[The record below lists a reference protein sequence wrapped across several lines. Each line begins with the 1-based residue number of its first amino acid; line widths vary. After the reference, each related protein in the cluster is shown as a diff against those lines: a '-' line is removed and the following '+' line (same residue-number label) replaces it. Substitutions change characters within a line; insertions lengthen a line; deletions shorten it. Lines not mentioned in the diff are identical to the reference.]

1 MDRRSFMRNLS
12 LSPVVAAN
20 MFGGASFLSMMGDAH
35 AANGKTLI
43 VVFQR
48 GGCDGLNVVVP
59 YAEDEY
65 YSLRPDI
72 AIKSPGSGIGS
83 AIDLNG
89 FFGLHP
95 SLQPLYEIYQQGS
108 MAILPAVHYP
118 NGNRSHFSSQ
128 DFIESGSQN
137 KRTAIG
143 WLNRHLSS
151 VKINAQL
158 RAASF
163 GELNHSLRG
172 PVDVATIKDLSI
184 FEKNGIEDAS
194 LSLLDSIFQ
203 QPGMEDNI
211 SRQLLKKHG
220 STMLENTYLLSS
232 LNYKNYAPRT
242 GVTYPN
248 SDLGKQMRQIA
259 HLIKADIGLET
270 ITVNSNGWDHHANQ
284 GGYQGNQADK
294 LADFST
300 SIAALYKDLGSV
312 KMNDVVILTMT
323 EFGRT
328 IKQNASGGTDHG
340 NASNWFVIGGEIN
353 GGIHGVWP
361 GIQPEDLY
369 LERYL
374 KHTLD
379 TRDVF
384 AEIISSHLG
393 NNAGLPYV
401 LPNHNYQPIG
411 FL

>member
-1 MDRRSFMRNLS
+1 MDRRSFIRNLA

-20 MFGGASFLSMMGDAH
+20 LLGGVSYLSMMREAH

-48 GGCDGLNVVVP
+48 GGCDGLNAVVP
-59 YAEDEY
+59 YIEDEY

-72 AIKSPGSGIGS
+72 AIKPPDSGIGS

-95 SLQPLYEIYQQGS
+95 SLQPLYEIYQQGN

-128 DFIESGSQN
+128 DYIESGSSN
-137 KRTAIG
+137 KRTSNG
-143 WLNRHLSS
+143 WLNRYLSS
-151 VKINAQL
+151 VNVNTQL

-163 GELNHSLRG
+163 GELNHALKG
-172 PVDVATIKDLSI
+172 PADVVTIKDLSV
-184 FEKNGIEDAS
+184 FEKGGIDDTS
-194 LSLLDSIFQ
+194 LALLDKIFK

-220 STMLENTYLLSS
+220 STMLKNSYLLSS
-232 LNYKNYAPRT
+232 LNYKNYVPRT
-242 GVTYPN
+242 GAAYPN

-259 HLIKADIGLET
+259 HLIKSDIGLEV

-294 LADFST
+294 LTDFST

-312 KMNDVVILTMT
+312 KMNNVVILTMT

-328 IKQNASGGTDHG
+328 VKQNSSGGTDHG
-340 NASNWFVIGGEIN
+340 NASSWFVIGGEIN

-361 GIQPEDLY
+361 GIAPEKLY
-369 LERYL
+369 LDRYL
-374 KHTLD
+374 KHTVD

-384 AEIISSHLG
+384 AEIISSHFG
-393 NNAGLPYV
+393 NKGGLPYI